1 MEAILIAKLLIGSLL
16 LFALSSC
23 TSGSGH
29 IKPTSLTPGSPS
41 SATSTAPSVSA
52 DRSPESS
59 VRRCERQDLRSRY
72 LGGGAGGQTLFGVLV
87 VRNVSA
93 QPCRVSGGVEFAAY
107 FSDGTKDVNARADG
121 HINAVRIV
129 LPARMPPFKHGH
141 ASADMWVLLSAPQ
154 FNAQSNCQNHIAPA
168 VFVWS
173 IAAITFRVANNDPGA
188 DQNRRLAG
196 CDATILLNGPV
207 KAPARS

>member
-1 MEAILIAKLLIGSLL
+1 MEATLIARLLIGSVLVL
-16 LFALSSC
+16 VLSSC

-29 IKPTSLTPGSPS
+29 IKPSSLPSGTPS
-41 SATSTAPSVSA
+41 SAASPVPSASA
-52 DRSPESS
+52 DRSPASS

-93 QPCRVSGGVEFAAY
+93 QPCRVTGDVEFVAY
-107 FSDGTKDVNARADG
+107 FNDGTKDANARTDG
-121 HINAVRIV
+121 HIDAVRIV

-141 ASADMWVLLSAPQ
+141 TSINMWALLSAPQ
-154 FNAQSNCQNHIAPA
+154 FNAQSNCRNHTAPA

-173 IAAITFRVANNDPGA
+173 IGALTFRVANNDPGA

-196 CDATILLNGPV
+196 CDATILLNGPIR
-207 KAPARS
+207 PPTRS